1 MDIQSSEESSAE
13 SDEEADNDEH
23 DDDTDEIVNA
33 LPSMGKLCYGDRS
46 PSEDTVQQ
54 KNCQW

>member
-23 DDDTDEIVNA
+23 GNDNDEIVDV
-33 LPSMGKLCYGDRS
+33 LPSMGKFCYADRS
-46 PSEDTVQQ
+46 LSPVIVQQ
-54 KNCQW
+54 KNYQ